1 MTQSNVSYYWKKY
14 TENKTLSLSKTWMQK
29 FSLILKK
36 FLHIY
41 YKVEIK
47 SYLRSERWNGTFF
60 LKKLCSYKME
70 PGFEPKIE
78 PEWLQ
83 KNSWDSKVWK

>member
-1 MTQSNVSYYWKKY
+1 
-14 TENKTLSLSKTWMQK
+14 MQK

-78 PEWLQ
+78 PE
-83 KNSWDSKVWK
+83 